1 MRVLCVCAL
10 VFGHMYV
17 RMHVYTCTHVQ
28 MAMRLYMYNMMS
40 DVCICSCTP
49 MSISF
54 FVCRC
59 MFSVMLCS
67 LIDVSMHACVCVC
80 RGMGYCMCVY
90 TQTHTH
96 THTHTHTPQIIYW
109 TYTNFA
115 PGWALWE
122 QKNNTFSGGKFAI
135 PRRDD
140 EVNAKRL
147 APIELFHPHPCDDP
161 NWRSNSTLL

>member
-40 DVCICSCTP
+40 DVCMFSCTP

-67 LIDVSMHACVCVC
+67 LIDVSMHVCVCVC

-96 THTHTHTPQIIYW
+96 THTHTTDYILDIHQFCT
-109 TYTNFA
+109 
-115 PGWALWE
+115 GV
-122 QKNNTFSGGKFAI
+122 G
-135 PRRDD
+135 
-140 EVNAKRL
+140 
-147 APIELFHPHPCDDP
+147 
-161 NWRSNSTLL
+161 TLGTKK